1 MKELHYNVTGQDR
14 KELVGIISK
23 VVGMKAVYK
32 FMPTC
37 AFVIN
42 NITVEKD
49 GTMVWDE
56 RTDQDTIEAVIIA
69 LAAAGFNPV
78 KDKAETEET
87 GLTIEIPLE
96 KVSVGNLTKLLDA
109 KGELIK
115 KALGVEDIRIELKE
129 DRIAFPW
136 FKELPSPEEIKAYS
150 HFIAALCEM
159 ALNQKRIT
167 AKEKPVDNDKYA
179 FRCFLLRL
187 GFIGEDYKA
196 ERKILLRNLSGSS
209 AFKSGAKKT
218 EVGIMRVIS
227 KAALEGLRRRYKPG
241 TRVELLQMDDVQ
253 APPIGT
259 KGTVL
264 GVDDIGSIM
273 VAWDN
278 GSGLSVA
285 YGADLCRV
293 VSGDE

>member
-78 KDKAETEET
+78 KDKAETEEK

-96 KVSVGNLTKLLDA
+96 KVSVGNLTKLLAA

-115 KALGVEDIRIELKE
+115 KALGVEDISIELKE

-136 FKELPSPEEIKAYS
+136 FKELPSPEEVKAYS

-159 ALNQKRIT
+159 ALNQKRII

-187 GFIGEDYKA
+187 GFIGDDYKT

-218 EVGIMRVIS
+218 EVES
-227 KAALEGLRRRYKPG
+227 CEGSQKRPLRAYDAG
-241 TRVELLQMDDVQ
+241 TSPVHGWNSCKWTMFKLLPSGRKEQSSAWTTSVPSWSHGTTAPACRSHTVQ
-253 APPIGT
+253 TFAG
-259 KGTVL
+259 
-264 GVDDIGSIM
+264 
-273 VAWDN
+273 W
-278 GSGLSVA
+278 
-285 YGADLCRV
+285 
-293 VSGDE
+293 

>member
-159 ALNQKRIT
+159 ALNH
-167 AKEKPVDNDKYA
+167 KYA

-218 EVGIMRVIS
+218 G
-227 KAALEGLRRRYKPG
+227 
-241 TRVELLQMDDVQ
+241 VE
-253 APPIGT
+253 
-259 KGTVL
+259 
-264 GVDDIGSIM
+264 S
-273 VAWDN
+273 
-278 GSGLSVA
+278 
-285 YGADLCRV
+285 C
-293 VSGDE
+293 E